1 VNEELLSQFVSL
13 ALGLLVWLITAICQS
28 VSRNRTPKMLGP
40 SIQHKQTGPK
50 WEQDE
55 PYALALLDEE
65 DDW

>member
-1 VNEELLSQFVSL
+1 MSEELLRQFVTL
-13 ALGLLVWLITAICQS
+13 ALGLLVWLIAATCQR
-28 VSRNRTPKMLGP
+28 VSRNREAKMLVP
-40 SIQHKQTGPK
+40 SINKTGPK